1 MPSARGASGIAPAKR
16 RLQPRASTHSPC
28 LALTRAWAKPPALP
42 VGSFVGLA
50 PPGPWM
56 DWVLPQGDGAWSQGQ
71 KPGGHSLESESSS

>member
-50 PPGPWM
+50 PPGPRM